1 MKLNQLESNRIPTQT
16 KSNPNSKADYYSDSS
31 DEEDQ
36 PLNMTSRNSSQL
48 VRKLR
53 QLMKNL
59 NYVPEPL
66 QAYVVPTCDAH
77 QSEYIAKCDNRREY
91 LTGFRGSA
99 GTAVVLTEESLLWTD
114 GRYFAQAERQ
124 LGDDWKLMKDGLGT
138 TPTLSEYLTK
148 QLQSGSKVGVDAKLF
163 SHSRFKKLNTA
174 LNSNGIELVPM
185 MENLV
190 DLVWPDKPDRPS
202 QPIEPLDAK
211 FCGLSWQEK
220 IQQIR
225 SAMQAKDASILLLSA
240 LDETAW
246 LFNLRGSDI
255 EFNPVFFAYTI
266 LTQDSIC
273 LFVEE
278 EKLSSSARKQLGL
291 DGSNPKQLIG
301 KQQASQDDSMTDSP
315 LELGSDEF
323 RVQIRP
329 YAAIFESL
337 KEFLSTQT
345 GKVWISSESSYALV
359 SLVPKNRHIDSPNPV
374 LLKKAVKNPVEV
386 ECMRNAHVSSAFNF
400 LFFSHLVSSRSNPF
414 DRQSSL
420 VLDLSSC

>member
-1 MKLNQLESNRIPTQT
+1 
-16 KSNPNSKADYYSDSS
+16 
-31 DEEDQ
+31 
-36 PLNMTSRNSSQL
+36 
-48 VRKLR
+48 
-53 QLMKNL
+53 MKNL

-66 QAYVVPTCDAH
+66 QAYIVPTCDAH
-77 QSEYIAKCDNRREY
+77 QSEYIAKCDQRRQY
-91 LTGFRGSA
+91 LTGFTGSA
-99 GTAVVLTEESLLWTD
+99 GTAVVTTEESLLWTD

-138 TPTLSEYLTK
+138 TPTLSDYLTK

-202 QPIEPLDAK
+202 QPVEPLDAK
-211 FCGLSWQEK
+211 FCGLTWQEK

-225 SAMQAKDASILLLSA
+225 AAMQEKDASILLLSA

-273 LFVEE
+273 LFIEE

-291 DGSNPKQLIG
+291 DGSLNSSNPKQLIG
-301 KQQASQDDSMTDSP
+301 KQAASQDDSMTDSP

-386 ECMRNAHVSSAFNF
+386 ECMRNAHVSLSF
-400 LFFSHLVSSRSNPF
+400 L
-414 DRQSSL
+414 
-420 VLDLSSC
+420 